1 MNHDI
6 AEDTRLPNPTRTLA
20 HSAASSVPLAPAG
33 HAAFDRPA
41 TVPPRRMTPHPS
53 FAAQRVR
60 VAIVHDW
67 LVTYAGAERVLEQI
81 IACFPDADLF
91 ALVDFLED
99 RSFIRGKPVTTS
111 FIQRLPKAKTKYR
124 SYLPLMPLA
133 IEQLDLSAYDLVIS
147 SSHAVA
153 KGVLTGPD
161 QVHVSY
167 VHSPIRYAWDLQHQY
182 LNESRLTA
190 GPKSALARLILHYIR
205 NWDVRTANSVDS
217 FVSNSDFI
225 ARRIKKVY
233 QRDADVINPPVDVEA
248 FPVLEQKEDFYLT
261 ASRMVPYKKI
271 DLIVEAFAK
280 MPQRRLVVIGDGPEM
295 QKIRAKAAPN
305 VEIMGYQ
312 PFAVLRDRMR
322 RARAFVF
329 AAEEDFG
336 ISVVEAQAC
345 GTPVIAYGKGGAL
358 ETVRDLSHPQ
368 PTGLFF
374 DEQSAEAIV
383 AAVESF
389 EAQSAPELGT
399 QQDPAQGADEVPGE
413 GPRQGTVHARFAPTH
428 CRASAERFSAA
439 LFRERF
445 FAHVCAHVPALQGA
459 KLPPYDPPPRGAAAN
474 AAASLRVLAVD
485 QSGVLGGAE
494 LSLLEIVK
502 ALRARMDVV
511 LFDDGPFRAA
521 LDRAG
526 VPVTVLD
533 AGATRDMRK
542 QGASP
547 PLGRALKSVWSLV
560 RATAA
565 RARNNDVIYANT
577 QRSMVVG
584 VLAGKLA
591 RKPVVWHLRDIVSA
605 EHFGRRQLAV
615 IKWCAR
621 FGLAHVIANSGA
633 SARAFMQLT
642 KFDDRKVDVVFNG
655 IASAPFD
662 ALRDM
667 PQAALR
673 ARLNLPRDAFLV
685 GSFSRLARWKGQ
697 HVLLEAMAHGGAALN
712 PQMHA
717 VFVGSA
723 LFGEDAYEA
732 ELRAFVAQHG
742 LTGRV
747 HFLGFQHD
755 IAACMGAMD
764 IVAHTSITP
773 EPFGRVIVEGMLA
786 RRPVVAARAGGVTE
800 IVRDG
805 ENGMLCE
812 PGDARALAAT
822 LAELHANRT
831 LRERLVTHGYRTAV
845 DSFGTVAYVDG
856 VERILKRVAAVAPRD
871 RRGQAQQKKAA

>member
-20 HSAASSVPLAPAG
+20 QAAGSTVASVPFAPAG
-33 HAAFDRPA
+33 HATLERPV
-41 TVPPRRMTPHPS
+41 TVPTLRTPPHIGH
-53 FAAQRVR
+53 AAHRVR

-81 IACFPDADLF
+81 VACFPDADLF

-111 FIQRLPKAKTKYR
+111 FIQKLPKAKTKYR

-182 LNESRLTA
+182 LNESKLTA
-190 GPKSALARLILHYIR
+190 GPKSALARVILHYIR
-205 NWDVRTANSVDS
+205 NWDVRTSNSVDS

-233 QRDADVINPPVDVEA
+233 QRDADVINPPVDVDA
-248 FPVLEQKEDFYLT
+248 FSVLEQKEDFYLT

-280 MPQRRLVVIGDGPEM
+280 MPERRLVVIGDGPDM
-295 QKIRAKAAPN
+295 QKIRAKAASN

-322 RARAFVF
+322 RAKAFVF

-358 ETVRDLSHPQ
+358 ETVSDASNPR

-374 DEQSAEAIV
+374 DEQTTEAII
-383 AAVESF
+383 AAVENFDAQPGRF
-389 EAQSAPELGT
+389 E
-399 QQDPAQGADEVPGE
+399 PA
-413 GPRQGTVHARFAPTH
+413 H

-445 FAHVCAHVPALQGA
+445 FAHVRAHVPALQGA
-459 KLPPYDPPPRGAAAN
+459 TLPPYEPPLKGAAAKP
-474 AAASLRVLAVD
+474 ASSLRVLAVD

-494 LSLLEIVK
+494 LSLLEIIK

-560 RATAA
+560 RATAT

-605 EHFGRRQLAV
+605 EHFGGRQLAV

-633 SARAFMQLT
+633 SARAFAQLT
-642 KFDDRKVDVVFNG
+642 KFGDDKIDVVFNG

-662 ALRDM
+662 ALRHT
-667 PQAALR
+667 PQVALR
-673 ARLNLPRDAFLV
+673 ARLNLPHDAFLV

-697 HVLLEAMAHGGAALN
+697 HVLLEALTLN
-712 PQMHA
+712 SQLHA

-732 ELRAFVAQHG
+732 ELRAFVDGHG
-742 LTGRV
+742 LTERV

-755 IAACMGAMD
+755 VAACMCAMD
-764 IVAHTSITP
+764 VVAHTSITP

-800 IVRDG
+800 IVHDG

-812 PGDARALAAT
+812 PGDARVLAQT
-822 LAELHANRT
+822 LAELQTNRT
-831 LRERLVTHGYRTAV
+831 LRDQLVTRGYQTAI
-845 DSFGTVAYVDG
+845 DSFGTAAYVDG
-856 VERILKRVAAVAPRD
+856 VEQILKRVAAE
-871 RRGQAQQKKAA
+871 G